1 MCRLIVFGKIK
12 FLFLVMLF
20 DIEDK
25 KDKIDEESNGNSN
38 GDDDVNG

>member
-1 MCRLIVFGKIK
+1 MCRLIVLGEIK

-25 KDKIDEESNGNSN
+25 KDKIDDESNGNSI
-38 GDDDVNG
+38 GDEDVNG